1 MEFLGLVLIGCLV
14 GLTTVL
20 FGFGG
25 GFVTVP
31 IITLVDADLGH
42 DTARV
47 AAATSALVMLVNA
60 IVATVSTKRS
70 TLAHLKGRWWLLGL
84 LGLGGALGAFAGRF
98 APEALLQ
105 WGFVA
110 YIAATAI
117 DLLARPGFFRRKPA
131 VVDEVGEASEGGRG
145 IAAVWGVPIGGLAS
159 FLGVGGSVMTVPMM
173 RRSGATMTVATTLA
187 NPLTLVIMSPAV
199 LVTILTPAAIE
210 APGIVGS
217 LDLVAAAALLIG
229 GLPLI
234 VFLRRRVPKI
244 PEILHAW
251 GYFVLL
257 VRPVWSSPWPE
268 GAGGRAEGRRVCA
281 ECGRASQKMFST
293 VPAALAQDGWQT
305 EVDRRAGRSCW
316 RRRLRT
322 VCTGPGITAIASAS
336 TTGP

>member
-1 MEFLGLVLIGCLV
+1 MEFLGLVFIGCLV

-31 IITLVDADLGH
+31 IITLVDADLGQ

-84 LGLGGALGAFAGRF
+84 LALGGGLGAFAGRF
-98 APEALLQ
+98 APEVMLQ

-117 DLLARPGFFRRKPA
+117 DLLARPGFFRRKAA
-131 VVDEVGEASEGGRG
+131 VVDEVGEVSEGGRG

-199 LVTILTPAAIE
+199 LVTILTPAAID

-229 GLPLI
+229 GLPII

-257 VRPVWSSPWPE
+257 LA
-268 GAGGRAEGRRVCA
+268 AGVVVAVA
-281 ECGRASQKMFST
+281 
-293 VPAALAQDGWQT
+293 
-305 EVDRRAGRSCW
+305 
-316 RRRLRT
+316 
-322 VCTGPGITAIASAS
+322 
-336 TTGP
+336 

>member
-1 MEFLGLVLIGCLV
+1 MEFLGLVLIGCFV

-31 IITLVDADLGH
+31 IITLVDADRGQ

-70 TLAHLKGRWWLLGL
+70 TLAHLTGRWWLLGL
-84 LGLGGALGAFAGRF
+84 LALGGGLGAFAGRF
-98 APEALLQ
+98 APEVLLQ

-117 DLLARPGFFRRKPA
+117 DLLVRPGFFRRKSVVFDAPA
-131 VVDEVGEASEGGRG
+131 GDKGVGDGTRGGGVVAGAPGEPSEGGRG

-199 LVTILTPAAIE
+199 LVTILTPAAID

-229 GLPLI
+229 GLPII
-234 VFLRRRVPKI
+234 VFLRRRVPNI
-244 PEILHAW
+244 PEFLHAW

-257 VRPVWSSPWPE
+257 VA
-268 GAGGRAEGRRVCA
+268 AGVVVAVA
-281 ECGRASQKMFST
+281 
-293 VPAALAQDGWQT
+293 
-305 EVDRRAGRSCW
+305 
-316 RRRLRT
+316 
-322 VCTGPGITAIASAS
+322 
-336 TTGP
+336 

>member
-1 MEFLGLVLIGCLV
+1 LIGCLV

-60 IVATVSTKRS
+60 IVATVSTRRE

-117 DLLARPGFFRRKPA
+117 DLLVRPGFFRRKPA
-131 VVDEVGEASEGGRG
+131 VVHEVGEASEGGRG
-145 IAAVWGVPIGGLAS
+145 ISAAWGVPIGGLAS
-159 FLGVGGSVMTVPMM
+159 FLGVGGAVMTVAML

-199 LVTILTPAAIE
+199 LVTVLTRPRSRLPESSAHSTCSPPRPCSSAGCRSSCSCAAGFRRS
-210 APGIVGS
+210 PRSSMLGGTSSCSS
-217 LDLVAAAALLIG
+217 L
-229 GLPLI
+229 
-234 VFLRRRVPKI
+234 
-244 PEILHAW
+244 PES
-251 GYFVLL
+251 
-257 VRPVWSSPWPE
+257 SSPWPE
-268 GAGGRAEGRRVCA
+268 VL
-281 ECGRASQKMFST
+281 T
-293 VPAALAQDGWQT
+293 
-305 EVDRRAGRSCW
+305 
-316 RRRLRT
+316 
-322 VCTGPGITAIASAS
+322 
-336 TTGP
+336 

>member
-31 IITLVDADLGH
+31 IITLVDADLGQ

-84 LGLGGALGAFAGRF
+84 LALGGGLGAFAGRF
-98 APEALLQ
+98 APEVMLQ

-117 DLLARPGFFRRKPA
+117 DLLARPGFFRRKAA
-131 VVDEVGEASEGGRG
+131 VVDEVGEVSEGGRG

-199 LVTILTPAAIE
+199 LVTILTPATIG

-257 VRPVWSSPWPE
+257 VA
-268 GAGGRAEGRRVCA
+268 AGVVVAVA
-281 ECGRASQKMFST
+281 
-293 VPAALAQDGWQT
+293 
-305 EVDRRAGRSCW
+305 
-316 RRRLRT
+316 
-322 VCTGPGITAIASAS
+322 
-336 TTGP
+336 

>member
-1 MEFLGLVLIGCLV
+1 MLAL
-14 GLTTVL
+14 
-20 FGFGG
+20 GG
-25 GFVTVP
+25 G
-31 IITLVDADLGH
+31 
-42 DTARV
+42 
-47 AAATSALVMLVNA
+47 
-60 IVATVSTKRS
+60 
-70 TLAHLKGRWWLLGL
+70 
-84 LGLGGALGAFAGRF
+84 LGAFAGRF
-98 APEALLQ
+98 APEVMLQ

-117 DLLARPGFFRRKPA
+117 DLLARPGFFRRKAA
-131 VVDEVGEASEGGRG
+131 VVDEVGEVSEGGRG

-257 VRPVWSSPWPE
+257 VA
-268 GAGGRAEGRRVCA
+268 AGVVVAVA
-281 ECGRASQKMFST
+281 
-293 VPAALAQDGWQT
+293 
-305 EVDRRAGRSCW
+305 
-316 RRRLRT
+316 
-322 VCTGPGITAIASAS
+322 
-336 TTGP
+336 

>member
-1 MEFLGLVLIGCLV
+1 MEFIGLILIGCLV

-31 IITLVDADLGH
+31 IITLVDADLGS

-60 IVATVSTKRS
+60 VVATVSTRRE

-84 LGLGGALGAFAGRF
+84 LALGGGLGAFAGGF
-98 APEALLQ
+98 APDALLQ

-110 YIAATAI
+110 YIAATAV
-117 DLLARPGFFRRKPA
+117 DLLLRPGFFRRRAMAA
-131 VVDEVGEASEGGRG
+131 VDGGGSDEGGRG
-145 IAAVWGVPIGGLAS
+145 ISAIWGVPIGGLAS

-187 NPLTLVIMSPAV
+187 NPLTSVIMSPAV
-199 LVTILTPAAIE
+199 LVTILAPASID
-210 APGIVGS
+210 APGVVGA
-217 LDLVAAAALLIG
+217 LDLVSAAALLIG
-229 GLPLI
+229 GMPII

-251 GYFVLL
+251 GYFILL
-257 VRPVWSSPWPE
+257 IA
-268 GAGGRAEGRRVCA
+268 AGVVVAVA
-281 ECGRASQKMFST
+281 
-293 VPAALAQDGWQT
+293 
-305 EVDRRAGRSCW
+305 
-316 RRRLRT
+316 
-322 VCTGPGITAIASAS
+322 
-336 TTGP
+336 

>member
-1 MEFLGLVLIGCLV
+1 MEFIGLILIGCLV

-31 IITLVDADLGH
+31 IITLVDADLGS

-60 IVATVSTKRS
+60 IVATVSTKRE

-84 LGLGGALGAFAGRF
+84 LAFGGGLGALSAGF
-98 APEALLQ
+98 APDVLLQ
-105 WGFVA
+105 WGFVI
-110 YIAATAI
+110 YIAVTAV
-117 DLLARPGFFRRKPA
+117 DLLLRPGFFRPA
-131 VVDEVGEASEGGRG
+131 ARFREETGEGGRG
-145 IAAVWGVPIGGLAS
+145 IAAIWGVPIGGLAS

-199 LVTILTPAAIE
+199 LVTILAPASID
-210 APGIVGS
+210 APGIVGA
-217 LDLVAAAALLIG
+217 LDLHAALALLIG
-229 GLPLI
+229 GMPII

-251 GYFVLL
+251 GYFILL
-257 VRPVWSSPWPE
+257 IA
-268 GAGGRAEGRRVCA
+268 AGVVVAVA
-281 ECGRASQKMFST
+281 
-293 VPAALAQDGWQT
+293 
-305 EVDRRAGRSCW
+305 
-316 RRRLRT
+316 
-322 VCTGPGITAIASAS
+322 
-336 TTGP
+336 

>member
-1 MEFLGLVLIGCLV
+1 MEFIGLILIGCLV

-60 IVATVSTKRS
+60 IVATVSTKRE

-84 LGLGGALGAFAGRF
+84 LALGGGLGAFTGGF
-98 APEALLQ
+98 APDALLQ
-105 WGFVA
+105 WGFVL
-110 YIAATAI
+110 YIAVTAV
-117 DLLARPGFFRRKPA
+117 DLLLRPGFFRPA
-131 VVDEVGEASEGGRG
+131 ACVRDEAGEGGRE
-145 IAAVWGVPIGGLAS
+145 ISAIWGVPIGGLAS

-199 LVTILTPAAIE
+199 LVTILDPAAID
-210 APGIVGS
+210 APGIVGA
-217 LDLVAAAALLIG
+217 LDLVSAAALLIG
-229 GLPLI
+229 GLPII
-234 VFLRRRVPKI
+234 VLLRRRVPKI
-244 PEILHAW
+244 SEILHAW

-257 VRPVWSSPWPE
+257 IS
-268 GAGGRAEGRRVCA
+268 AGVVVAVA
-281 ECGRASQKMFST
+281 
-293 VPAALAQDGWQT
+293 
-305 EVDRRAGRSCW
+305 
-316 RRRLRT
+316 
-322 VCTGPGITAIASAS
+322 
-336 TTGP
+336 

>member
-25 GFVTVP
+25 GF
-31 IITLVDADLGH
+31 

-70 TLAHLKGRWWLLGL
+70 TLAHLRGRWWLLGL
-84 LGLGGALGAFAGRF
+84 LALGGGLGAFAGRF
-98 APEALLQ
+98 APDALLQ

-117 DLLARPGFFRRKPA
+117 DLLARPGFFRRKAA
-131 VVDEVGEASEGGRG
+131 VVDNVGKVSGGGRG

-210 APGIVGS
+210 APGIMGS

-229 GLPLI
+229 GLPII

-257 VRPVWSSPWPE
+257 VA
-268 GAGGRAEGRRVCA
+268 AGVVVAVA
-281 ECGRASQKMFST
+281 
-293 VPAALAQDGWQT
+293 
-305 EVDRRAGRSCW
+305 
-316 RRRLRT
+316 
-322 VCTGPGITAIASAS
+322 
-336 TTGP
+336 

>member
-1 MEFLGLVLIGCLV
+1 MAVRWNGRVEFLSLVLIGCLV

-60 IVATVSTKRS
+60 IVATVSTRRE
-70 TLAHLKGRWWLLGL
+70 TLSHLKGRWWLLGL

-98 APEALLQ
+98 APEVLLQ

-117 DLLARPGFFRRKPA
+117 DLLARPGFFRPRSA
-131 VVDEVGEASEGGRG
+131 VVESTGEGGRG
-145 IAAVWGVPIGGLAS
+145 ISAAWGVPIGGLAS

-199 LVTILTPAAIE
+199 LVTILTPASIE
-210 APGIVGS
+210 AAGIVGS
-217 LDLVAAAALLIG
+217 LDLFAAAALLIG
-229 GLPLI
+229 GLPII

-257 VRPVWSSPWPE
+257 IA
-268 GAGGRAEGRRVCA
+268 AGVVVAVA
-281 ECGRASQKMFST
+281 
-293 VPAALAQDGWQT
+293 
-305 EVDRRAGRSCW
+305 
-316 RRRLRT
+316 
-322 VCTGPGITAIASAS
+322 
-336 TTGP
+336 